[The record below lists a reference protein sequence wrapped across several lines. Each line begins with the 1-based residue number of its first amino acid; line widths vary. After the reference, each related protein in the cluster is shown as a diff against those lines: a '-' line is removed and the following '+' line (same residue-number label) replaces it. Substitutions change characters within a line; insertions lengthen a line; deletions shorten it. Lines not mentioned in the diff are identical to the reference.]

1 MIQKMTST
9 FFNAA
14 VVLMATA
21 VAVFLTIAGHISLIG
36 GLLLG
41 MAILGAVMFGFQVAE
56 GLESDQ
62 LSTWPEPRGSI
73 RSTDGNAR

>member
-1 MIQKMTST
+1 MTQKMRST
-9 FFNAA
+9 FFSAA

-56 GLESDQ
+56 GLESDR
-62 LSTWPEPRGSI
+62 LSTWPKPHGSI
-73 RSTDGNAR
+73 RSAHGNGR